1 MDDNNLALLNKYK
14 IDKEL
19 LRTAALAPSK
29 GLGASGGIP
38 GASPA
43 TKDGKELNEI
53 LANRI
58 FALRAQNMLN
68 QPLGQLELQKE
79 TVRRKLESIKK
90 FRADHVVYPSGT
102 EVIQDPEFVDSL
114 LKLDKMADGNQ
125 VLSLSLFSR
134 PQRTSIVEQ
143 AYTNKQFDDEYKN
156 YSLANTQGLFNPRL
170 VMESRKRMQQA

>member
-1 MDDNNLALLNKYK
+1 MEDNNLALFSKYK

-29 GLGASGGIP
+29 GLAASGGIS
-38 GASPA
+38 GASPGI
-43 TKDGKELNEI
+43 KDGKDLNEV

-58 FALRAQNMLN
+58 FASRAQNMLN

-90 FRADHVVYPSGT
+90 FRANHVVYPSGT
-102 EVIQDPEFVDSL
+102 ELIQDPESVDSL

-125 VLSLSLFSR
+125 VISLSLFSR
-134 PQRTSIVEQ
+134 PQKTSFAEQ
-143 AYTNKQFDDEYKN
+143 SYTNKQFDDEY
-156 YSLANTQGLFNPRL
+156 
-170 VMESRKRMQQA
+170 